1 MQTSL
6 TQDVQFVGTGLHSGR
21 PARLTLHPAS
31 AGHGIW
37 FRRTDI
43 RDRDNLIEAK
53 YNAVSD
59 TRLNTR
65 LSNAVGVSVSTV
77 EHLMA
82 ALAGTGLHNV
92 LVDIDGPEVPVMD
105 GSSRRYVRDIL
116 DAGMVELSAPIR
128 ALRIMAPVEN
138 AEGDASVR
146 LEPFDGFKISFE
158 IAFPDAAI
166 GTQRASFDMKNG
178 TFVRELS
185 DCRTFCRR
193 ADIDAMQAAGLALG
207 GTLDNAVVVEGADVL
222 NPEGFR
228 RADECVRHKML
239 DALGDLSLAGMPIL
253 GHYIGVRAGHGPTN
267 RLLRKVFATPG
278 AYEVVTCSVEQ
289 VQRLPGFGIRATDL
303 AEVG

>member
-6 TQDVQFVGTGLHSGR
+6 TRDVQFVGTGLHSGR

-31 AGHGIW
+31 ADHGVW

-43 RDRDNLIEAK
+43 RDRDNRIEAK

-92 LVDIDGPEVPVMD
+92 LVDIDGPEVPIMD
-105 GSSRRYVRDIL
+105 GSAKRFVRDIL
-116 DAGMVELSAPIR
+116 DAGLITLNAPIK
-128 ALRIMAPVEN
+128 ALRILEPIEHM
-138 AEGDASVR
+138 EGDAEVR
-146 LEPFDGFKISFE
+146 LEPFDGFQISFE
-158 IAFPDAAI
+158 IDFPDAAI
-166 GTQRASFDMKNG
+166 GHQDACFDMMNG

-193 ADIDAMQAAGLALG
+193 SDVDAMQAAGLALG
-207 GTLDNAVVVEGADVL
+207 GTLENAVVVEGDAVV

-239 DALGDLSLAGMPIL
+239 DALGDMSLAGMPIL
-253 GHYIGVRAGHGPTN
+253 GHYIGARAGHGPSN
-267 RLLRKVFATPG
+267 RLLRKLFATPQ
-278 AYEVVTCSVEQ
+278 AFEIVECSEEQ
-289 VQRLPGFGIRATDL
+289 VRRLPGFGIRAADL
-303 AEVG
+303 AKVG